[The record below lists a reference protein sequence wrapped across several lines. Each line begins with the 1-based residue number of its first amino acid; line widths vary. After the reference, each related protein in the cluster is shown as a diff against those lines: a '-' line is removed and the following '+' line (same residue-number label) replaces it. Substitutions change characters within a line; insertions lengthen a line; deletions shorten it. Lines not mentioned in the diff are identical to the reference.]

1 MKTYYMKIREKYIS
15 EIRLGNKK
23 HEYRLASPERM
34 QVKVGDIFVL
44 VSNQNRR
51 EFVKTSVKGVKHYPG
66 WKEALESNW
75 QDFSNL
81 YSNVD
86 EALKEFYRFYSKD
99 EVDTYGIVVFEI
111 EQLKTDFT
119 NISVLLDT
127 NIIIK
132 RESGNNVSYEV
143 ANLFNWFS
151 KKLISTYIHSAT
163 KDELSRYGDEKAK
176 AAMLT
181 KLSSYDVLPTFRNNE
196 DEYFDSVISKY
207 SQDKNGKIDNVLLKE
222 VYNYNVSILLTDDAL
237 MLKKAEDLYIRDRVL
252 TSAELLAY
260 FEKTYPQNIEY
271 KMLAVK
277 LKTFGEID
285 LSSEF
290 FDSLREDYGGKD
302 FDDWFKKKALK
313 NEQAYVFEDKE
324 GLKGFLYLK
333 IEDKTENYSDI
344 TPILSPKKRLK
355 VGTFKIESTG
365 FRLGERFLKIIF
377 DNAKQYEVDEI
388 YVTLFEDK
396 REGVKHLRSTME
408 QWGFFKYG
416 YKTNGEVV
424 LIKYLDIYD
433 DKKEPKYNY
442 PLIKKDAKYYFLPI
456 YPQYHTDLFPDM
468 ILKNENMH
476 LYEENK
482 AHRYA
487 LEKIYLSGA
496 RNVKAK
502 AGDLVL
508 IYRNGERLPKKYSSV
523 VTGIAIIED
532 IIQTK
537 TVEECIRLCKNR
549 SIFSEK
555 EIRKL
560 HSKYPLVIKLLDFVS
575 FRNKVTLNQLYEHG
589 IIAKDSGPRP
599 FESLTKEQ
607 FEIILGIGEQE

>member
-1 MKTYYMKIREKYIS
+1 MKIREKYIS

-237 MLKKAEDLYIRDRVL
+237 MLKKA
-252 TSAELLAY
+252 
-260 FEKTYPQNIEY
+260 
-271 KMLAVK
+271 
-277 LKTFGEID
+277 
-285 LSSEF
+285 
-290 FDSLREDYGGKD
+290 
-302 FDDWFKKKALK
+302 
-313 NEQAYVFEDKE
+313 
-324 GLKGFLYLK
+324 
-333 IEDKTENYSDI
+333 
-344 TPILSPKKRLK
+344 
-355 VGTFKIESTG
+355 
-365 FRLGERFLKIIF
+365 
-377 DNAKQYEVDEI
+377 
-388 YVTLFEDK
+388 
-396 REGVKHLRSTME
+396 
-408 QWGFFKYG
+408 
-416 YKTNGEVV
+416 
-424 LIKYLDIYD
+424 
-433 DKKEPKYNY
+433 
-442 PLIKKDAKYYFLPI
+442 
-456 YPQYHTDLFPDM
+456 
-468 ILKNENMH
+468 
-476 LYEENK
+476 
-482 AHRYA
+482 
-487 LEKIYLSGA
+487 
-496 RNVKAK
+496 
-502 AGDLVL
+502 
-508 IYRNGERLPKKYSSV
+508 
-523 VTGIAIIED
+523 
-532 IIQTK
+532 
-537 TVEECIRLCKNR
+537 
-549 SIFSEK
+549 
-555 EIRKL
+555 
-560 HSKYPLVIKLLDFVS
+560 
-575 FRNKVTLNQLYEHG
+575 
-589 IIAKDSGPRP
+589 
-599 FESLTKEQ
+599 
-607 FEIILGIGEQE
+607 